1 MFFFVAYFAFN
12 YILKKIIQIIIVET
26 EQYNLLSNYKL
37 IICDKIES
45 GEHKY
50 QIILSKDGIEKII
63 KEGFYI
69 NNLKYYPVFNG
80 IDFDDYFLLRFY
92 FGSYY
97 FTLFQKNTGKEILTF
112 ETPDGMPVYDIE
124 NQLLLYNVVNNK
136 LFLNRDVYIYDLKN
150 EKQYNLNTCLEAS
163 LEKDILWLN
172 IIHWFNSFKIGK
184 VTFDEIKLIFFGCY
198 KPLFDENGE
207 FIDSQ
212 DYEFSITVER

>member
-1 MFFFVAYFAFN
+1 M
-12 YILKKIIQIIIVET
+12 QI
-26 EQYNLLSNYKL
+26 NSLLNSKL
-37 IICDKIES
+37 ISKNNEVKFDYEKYWNAVNAICD
-45 GEHKY
+45 
-50 QIILSKDGIEKII
+50 DI
-63 KEGFYI
+63 K
-69 NNLKYYPVFNG
+69 K
-80 IDFDDYFLLRFY
+80 
-92 FGSYY
+92 
-97 FTLFQKNTGKEILTF
+97 K
-112 ETPDGMPVYDIE
+112 
-124 NQLLLYNVVNNK
+124 
-136 LFLNRDVYIYDLKN
+136 YDLKN